1 MKKKLFLTA
10 ASAILTLGV
19 LAACG
24 DEAEDPTLNGG
35 TDTEMEMETDDM
47 DSEDN
52 SVELE
57 LDSDVSTEGGL

>member
-24 DEAEDPTLNGG
+24 DEGEDPTLNGG
-35 TDTEMEMETDDM
+35 TDTEMEMDTGEM

-57 LDSDVSTEGGL
+57 LDSDVSAEGGL